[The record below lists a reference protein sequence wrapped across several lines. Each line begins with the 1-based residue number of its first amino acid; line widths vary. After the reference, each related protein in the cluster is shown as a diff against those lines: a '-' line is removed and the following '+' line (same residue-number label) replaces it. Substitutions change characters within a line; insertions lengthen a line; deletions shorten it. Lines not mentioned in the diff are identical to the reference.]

1 MDDPFLIAL
10 AEFYKENFNYDP
22 ENQNYPETIYNP
34 NPSKFGI
41 DSLKLSNEEIS
52 SLLNHQTLSL
62 LLKTEKNFRDSNKNL
77 VLDILRAIYAF
88 YAGNTNASDY
98 LNIQHI
104 LPINKNYQGILNS
117 FNKTEDLE
125 AFLIFNFTLVNL
137 RKIDENFYNNKN
149 FIILEALLLYDYVY
163 IHDYV
168 KNKKIK
174 YAIGKIIKSLMNIY
188 NKSSQ
193 ENEIAICLKNFF
205 FENGKI
211 SNKSFLIPENPSENG
226 YKEFDSLIMKFQEKL
241 KEESLAQ
248 IINGLTKLK
257 KIKLCIEEESEET
270 EISSEGNINEEPN
283 NDVNMNMMWK
293 KLQDQFNLMKK
304 ENSENMEKLIK
315 QQKSE
320 INKYVQDI
328 ENLKLKTQ
336 DIENLKIENRIKA
349 QEIEKLKLSDQE
361 QNKIIEAQNASIEN
375 LNNIILQ
382 KDTTIEKKEN
392 KIKELNQDISLNKKN
407 LKKSEISLLEK
418 DIEIDNLKKL
428 SSKNSQ
434 LITRLT
440 TEVSTLNK
448 KVASHEYKLKSLQ
461 NTVNLIGCR
470 DFLRKVFNDFCYL
483 FGIYHNGKYKETANL
498 INSIIKNEDQ
508 KSHIK
513 VFAKK
518 VNLID
523 FIKYLGTVIDESD
536 DISHYFFK
544 ELSIYFRDDD
554 ITKIT
559 DENKI
564 KENIIKC
571 NNFLNEYSGMNF
583 DKIFSFFMNECDYPN
598 CILKKQ
604 NISEKGMLNCIEQFN
619 NNKDNH

>member
-1 MDDPFLIAL
+1 MDDPFLIKL

-22 ENQNYPETIYNP
+22 ENPDYPDTIFNP
-34 NPSKFGI
+34 NPSKLGI
-41 DSLKLSNEEIS
+41 DSLKLSTEEIS
-52 SLLNHQTLSL
+52 SLLNYQTLSL
-62 LLKTEKNFRDSNKNL
+62 LLKTDKDFRDSNKNL
-77 VLDILRAIYAF
+77 VLDILRAIYTF
-88 YAGNTNASDY
+88 YAGNKNASDY
-98 LNIQHI
+98 LSIQNI
-104 LPINKNYQGILNS
+104 LPMNKNFEGILNC

-241 KEESLAQ
+241 KEESLAE

-283 NDVNMNMMWK
+283 NDVNMNMIWK

-304 ENSENMEKLIK
+304 ENSENMQKLIK
-315 QQKSE
+315 LQNSE
-320 INKYVQDI
+320 INKLKETNKSYAQEI

-336 DIENLKIENRIKA
+336 DIEIENQIKG

-392 KIKELNQDISLNKKN
+392 KIKELNQDISLNQQN
-407 LKKSEISLLEK
+407 LKKSENSLLVKE
-418 DIEIDNLKKL
+418 IEIDNLKKL
-428 SSKNSQ
+428 SSKNSR

-470 DFLRKVFNDFCYL
+470 DFLRK
-483 FGIYHNGKYKETANL
+483 
-498 INSIIKNEDQ
+498 
-508 KSHIK
+508 
-513 VFAKK
+513 
-518 VNLID
+518 
-523 FIKYLGTVIDESD
+523 
-536 DISHYFFK
+536 FF
-544 ELSIYFRDDD
+544 
-554 ITKIT
+554 
-559 DENKI
+559 
-564 KENIIKC
+564 
-571 NNFLNEYSGMNF
+571 
-583 DKIFSFFMNECDYPN
+583 
-598 CILKKQ
+598 
-604 NISEKGMLNCIEQFN
+604 
-619 NNKDNH
+619 